1 MNRLRV
7 MLADDHPLFLAG
19 LRALLE
25 NECEV
30 VGVAT
35 DGRALVEA
43 ASRLTPEVIVVDIGL
58 PGLNGIEATRQIK
71 EEQPEIKILFLTMHT
86 NPAYLKRALAAGA
99 TGYVLKTSA
108 REELVKALRDVTRNR
123 VYVSAGFGEEI
134 VEQFERHPPASLPA
148 PNPSLR
154 LASGRFYNL
163 WRRGLL
169 AKDIAI
175 ILSVSIQT
183 VVSQISDHEQARA
196 TEQPPN

>member
-1 MNRLRV
+1 

-123 VYVSAGFGEEI
+123 IYVSPGFREEI
-134 VEQFERHPPASLPA
+134 VEQFERHPPHLYRLRIRPYGSLA
-148 PNPSLR
+148 GDSTTCG
-154 LASGRFYNL
+154 GRAYL
-163 WRRGLL
+163 PR
-169 AKDIAI
+169 
-175 ILSVSIQT
+175 T
-183 VVSQISDHEQARA
+183 SQLY
-196 TEQPPN
+196 